1 VSLSEHIWSGY
12 WSLVNQDIWTRM
24 GPGIQAIVAREMAT
38 ATIAARGDAA
48 LLNVAVRD
56 QLTRRGMIFN
66 DVDKPSFKQKLT
78 DAKYYDR
85 WKAEFGPV
93 AWSALEKYANK
104 LG

>member
-1 VSLSEHIWSGY
+1 
-12 WSLVNQDIWTRM
+12 M

-66 DVDKPSFKQKLT
+66 EVDKPSFKQKLT